1 VAGSNPAVP
10 ASRHRGL
17 ALATMPQDRLHAI
30 LCGEYVQL
38 RHKVAEMNRTRHAR
52 EIGLIKLAG
61 GFGDL
66 RIMMDREYSRY
77 FHERQTVL
85 RGGHLPPSAP
95 GRRTAAV
102 RRLVH
107 RHLKGVI

>member
-38 RHKVAEMNRTRHAR
+38 RHKVAEMNRTCHAR

-77 FHERQTVL
+77 SMSARQFCGAFISHPV
-85 RGGHLPPSAP
+85 HLDGEQPP
-95 GRRTAAV
+95 
-102 RRLVH
+102 
-107 RHLKGVI
+107 